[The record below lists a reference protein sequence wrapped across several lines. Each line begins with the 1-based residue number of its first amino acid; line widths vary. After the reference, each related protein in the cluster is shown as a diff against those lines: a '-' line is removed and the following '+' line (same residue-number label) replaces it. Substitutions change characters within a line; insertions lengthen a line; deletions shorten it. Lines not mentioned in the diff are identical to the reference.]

1 MQKPAFVSLLFFLLY
16 LQNGFTQDSIAIH
29 YARKITPDD
38 VRPYLE
44 VLTSDSLEGRETGK
58 PGQKKAAAYIANHFQ
73 SLGLKPISHGGY
85 SQHTSLSAR
94 ANSGRNFKANDQYLV
109 FMRDY
114 FYQEGFADSLYIM
127 DKIVFAGAGISEAK
141 YDDYKNQDVKERV
154 VLFFDRLNEGHSGK
168 IISESWN
175 LESKLLNAKVHGA
188 ALALVITDSLENIM
202 DDYYYHKKKPAG
214 SPIPFAYVTRTTAK
228 EFLQDVNKSR
238 LEKAEKKT
246 AKKGKPQSFGCYVE
260 AQFSFVKETDPLRG
274 ENVLGFLEGTDRK
287 EEVII
292 LTAHYDHLGIQD
304 SLIYHGADDDGSGTA
319 AVMEMAK
326 VFTEAANAG
335 HRPRRSIL
343 FMTVSGEEKGLLG
356 SKYYVKHPVIPLLN
370 TVANLNTDMIG
381 RTDEKHDSLSVR
393 NYVYVIGSDKLSTTL
408 HRVNEE
414 ANESFPKLE
423 LDYTFNNPDD
433 PNRFYYRSDH
443 YNFAKNKIPII
454 FYFNGSHKDYHKP
467 TDTIDKIQFDLLAKR
482 AQLVFLTAWQLA
494 NREERIKV
502 DVVSDMPDKKE
513 D

>member
-1 MQKPAFVSLLFFLLY
+1 MQKHALLAWLFLLLF
-16 LQNGFTQDSIAIH
+16 LQNGFAQDSIAIH

-58 PGQKKAAAYIANHFQ
+58 PGQKRAAAYIADHYQ

-85 SQHTSLSAR
+85 FQHTSLSAR
-94 ANSGRNFKANDQYLV
+94 ANSGKNFKVNEEYHV

-114 FYQEGFADSLYIM
+114 FYQEGFTDSLYIV
-127 DKIVFAGAGISEAK
+127 DRVVFVGAGISEGS
-141 YDDYKNQDVKERV
+141 YDDYKNQDVKDKA
-154 VLFFDRLNEGHSGK
+154 VLFFDHLNEGHGGK
-168 IISESWN
+168 LITESWS
-175 LESKLLNAKVHGA
+175 LERKLLNAKLHGA
-188 ALALVITDSLENIM
+188 AIVLVITDSLESIM
-202 DDYYYHKKKPAG
+202 DDYNYNG
-214 SPIPFAYVTRTTAK
+214 RNRTVSQIPFAYMTRTTAK
-228 EFLQDVNKSR
+228 DFLQDVDKSR
-238 LEKAEKKT
+238 LEKSEKKI
-246 AKKGKPQSFGCYVE
+246 ARKGKPQSFSYAVE
-260 AQFSFVKETDPLRG
+260 AQLSFVKKTDLLRG
-274 ENVLGFLEGTDRK
+274 ENVIGFLEGTDRK
-287 EEVII
+287 EEVIV
-292 LTAHYDHLGIQD
+292 LTAHYDHLGIRD
-304 SLIYHGADDDGSGTA
+304 SLIYYGADDDASGTT

-326 VFTEAANAG
+326 VFTEAANEG
-335 HRPRRSIL
+335 YRPRRSIL

-356 SKYYVKHPVIPLLN
+356 SKYYVKYPVIPLAN

-381 RTDEKHDSLSVR
+381 RTDEKHDSLNVR
-393 NYVYVIGSDKLSTTL
+393 DYLYVIGSDKLSTTL

-423 LDYTFNNPDD
+423 LDYTFNHPDD

-443 YNFAKNKIPII
+443 YNFAKNNIPII
-454 FYFNGSHKDYHKP
+454 FYFNGSHIDYHKP
-467 TDTIDKIQFDLLAKR
+467 TDTMDKIQFDLLAKR

-502 DVVSDMPDKKE
+502 DVVSDMPNKKE